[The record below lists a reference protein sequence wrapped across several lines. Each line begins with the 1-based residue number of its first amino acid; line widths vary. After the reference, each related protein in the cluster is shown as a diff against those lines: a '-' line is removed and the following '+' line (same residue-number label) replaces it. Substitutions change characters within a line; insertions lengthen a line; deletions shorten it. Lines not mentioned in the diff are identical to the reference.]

1 MKKIVSLLVVLLLV
15 WGVSA
20 LAFAGEVEKSF
31 WGNTKEGAP
40 IDLILSQMIMELW
53 CN

>member
-15 WGVSA
+15 WGLVPW
-20 LAFAGEVEKSF
+20 LLLEKWKKSF

-40 IDLILSQMIMELW
+40 IYLYTL
-53 CN
+53 